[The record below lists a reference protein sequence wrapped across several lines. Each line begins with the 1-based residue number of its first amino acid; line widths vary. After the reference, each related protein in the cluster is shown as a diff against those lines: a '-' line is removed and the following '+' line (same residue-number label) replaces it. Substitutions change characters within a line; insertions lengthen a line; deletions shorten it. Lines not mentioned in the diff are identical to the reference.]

1 MDIGDGHV
9 GAIRTPEVRRSGWL
23 RSAAC
28 LLALCLM
35 AYAQYRIRRDPNDVA
50 GTLLLLVAAPVAA
63 LLLGRGDTPPAVS
76 AGPVSAGRWASASSI
91 VGMLAILGGATLLSC
106 NWVRWFLVGWAILL
120 VGVCLLSVG
129 LWGFDPPAFTRR
141 WRAGE
146 IAALL
151 AILALG
157 TALRFY
163 RYNDFPGPFSTHAI
177 EEQQTGLGGYLII
190 AEGQRPWEFMLD
202 HYLAALAIWLSS
214 DPTFTTIR
222 IPFTV
227 FSALTVLPVHLLLR
241 QLVGVPAALAG
252 TFLFSVSSWNILY
265 SRCAHNIFFTNFIVI
280 IVLGLLVHFARTRR
294 LAVLPW
300 AGLLSGYT
308 LYTYAGYRGTSLFA
322 LIFLGLVLAGDGL
335 RLARASDETVRRRM
349 RRAVFGDL
357 AGIAVLLFTAA
368 AVFSPVFL
376 QLRADKGQ
384 PYHYFEAAQRSLAN
398 KTYYTENRDA
408 LVRQRVERIRQAAR
422 IFMHTGDAAL
432 TFNAPGEPM
441 LDPLTATCFVGGLF
455 IVALFPRRGFNAFW
469 LFMFLALML
478 GGTVFV
484 QNLDVR
490 RLQGITVFVVIF
502 AALFLDRL
510 WAHVQSLPRTVF
522 RWGVPI
528 VVTVAA
534 TGTLWWNYN
543 VYFHKM
549 ADNRVVREAF
559 HNPYTALIRYGH
571 ENRRH
576 RYLLL
581 LSVVHRFFDR
591 SYYYRD
597 HYSWLIDRTMHGQ
610 DVQEL
615 SELLPPSALPLE
627 RGPLT
632 VLIQK
637 PYEGEAIG
645 RLLAAVYP
653 GTHCS
658 DFPEPDNPRL
668 LIVACDLPDHLTA
681 RAVTSNVEA
690 RYWLGPGPA
699 GEPRLVRR
707 EPMIAYATLPP
718 WCQIGPPGPPVCYA
732 EWSGSFNVAVEG
744 EYRFVTESRGATT
757 IEVSI
762 DDLPIG
768 PDARHLTAGP
778 HRIRATAHLPR
789 QDDVGARLSW
799 VHNGVTEVIPFYV
812 VGGGQGPAG
821 G

>member
-1 MDIGDGHV
+1 M
-9 GAIRTPEVRRSGWL
+9 PSSGWL

-28 LLALCLM
+28 LLALCVM
-35 AYAQYRIRRDPNDVA
+35 AYAQYRIRRDPNSASATV
-50 GTLLLLVAAPVAA
+50 LLLVASPVAA
-63 LLLGRGDTPPAVS
+63 WVLGRGET
-76 AGPVSAGRWASASSI
+76 ASASGQPETI
-91 VGMLAILGGATLLSC
+91 NGRWFAPYRVGTRLAVGVLVILGGASLLSYD
-106 NWVRWFLVGWAILL
+106 WPRWFVVGWASVL
-120 VGVCLLSVG
+120 VGACLLSAG
-129 LWGFDPPAFTRR
+129 LRECDPPARSRR
-141 WRAGE
+141 WS
-146 IAALL
+146 AAEVTTLL

-163 RYNDFPGPFSTHAI
+163 RYSDFPGPFSTHAI

-202 HYLAALAIWLSS
+202 HYLAALTFWLSS

-227 FSALTVLPVHLLLR
+227 FSALTILPVHLLLR
-241 QLVGVPAALAG
+241 QLVGIPAALAG

-322 LIFLGLVLAGDGL
+322 LIFLGFLLAGDGL
-335 RLARASDETVRRRM
+335 RLARASDEAVKRRM
-349 RRAVFGDL
+349 RRAVLGDL
-357 AGIAVLLFTAA
+357 AGIGVMLLTTA
-368 AVFSPVFL
+368 AVFAPAFI

-384 PYHYFEAAQRSLAN
+384 PYYYFEAAQRSLEN
-398 KTYYTENRDA
+398 KQYYADNRDA
-408 LVRQRVERIRQAAR
+408 LVRQRVERIRQAAS
-422 IFMHTGDAAL
+422 IFMHAGDGSL

-455 IVALFPRRGFNAFW
+455 IAALFPRRGFNAFW

-510 WAHVQSLPRTVF
+510 WAHVQRLPRTVF
-522 RWGVPI
+522 RRGVP
-528 VVTVAA
+528 VLVTVAA
-534 TGTLWWNYN
+534 VGTLWWNYD

-549 ADNRVVREAF
+549 AGNRAVREAF
-559 HNPYTALIRYGH
+559 RNQYTALIRYGH
-571 ENRRH
+571 EDGRG
-576 RYLLL
+576 RYLLV

-591 SYYYRD
+591 SYYYR
-597 HYSWLIDRTMHGQ
+597 HGYSWLIDRMMHGR

-615 SELLPPSALPLE
+615 SELLPPSALPVQD
-627 RGPLT
+627 GPLT

-668 LIVACDLPDHLTA
+668 LIAACDLPDGFTA

-690 RYWLGPGPA
+690 RYWLGPEPVGD
-699 GEPRLVRR
+699 PRLVRR

-732 EWSGSFNVAVEG
+732 EWRGSFNVAVEG
-744 EYRFVTESRGATT
+744 DYSFVNESRGATT
-757 IEVSI
+757 MQVSI

-768 PDARHLTAGP
+768 PEARHLTAGP
-778 HRIRATAHLPR
+778 HRIWATARLPR

-799 VHNGVTEVIPFYV
+799 VRNSVTEVVPFYV
-812 VGGGQGPAG
+812 VDSGPIPAG